1 MNRRDWMKI
10 LAAGVPAALISQRIT
25 AGPSQDSYFLVTN
38 DPRSAVAAMLSTGA
52 IDRTSV
58 RIDTRA
64 IAPAAQ
70 DLTIIRKGRVIDPGR
85 TANLDPR
92 LEQVVVDL
100 RSRRL
105 PGTALVSVE
114 PRVESSSHHVVFEYD
129 GRIVDTVR
137 RDRAFENITVRGAQG
152 DTVFSLSDGQLT
164 VVRSSCRH
172 ELCMRSG
179 AIRSGRIICA
189 PNRIVASVGHSG
201 GVLDAITG

>member
-1 MNRRDWMKI
+1 MKI
-10 LAAGVPAALISQRIT
+10 LAAGLPAALISQRIT
-25 AGPSQDSYFLVTN
+25 AGPSQDSYFLITDN
-38 DPRSAVAAMLSTGA
+38 PRSAVAAMLSTSA
-52 IDRTSV
+52 IDRATV

-70 DLTIIRKGRVIDPGR
+70 DLTIIRNGRVVDPGR

-92 LEQVVVDL
+92 LKQLVVDL
-100 RSRRL
+100 RSRRS

-114 PRVESSSHHVVFEYD
+114 PRAESSSSHVVFEYD

-179 AIRSGRIICA
+179 AVRSGRIICA
-189 PNRIVASVGHSG
+189 PNRVVATLGHSG
-201 GVLDAITG
+201 SALDAITG